1 MEIDALEAAVL
12 EDKYGS
18 TEVDIILHSSEYEQE
33 FDRWCSCIEKNF
45 TLDFE

>member
-12 EDKYGS
+12 EDRYGS
-18 TEVDIILHSSEYEQE
+18 TAIDIILQSHEYEQE